1 MSIPRRFLL
10 AVGLFAAIALGGQS
24 AFATSYTLGANVVIT
39 DAGGNSI
46 TLSGVSDDLGTQN
59 YLAGVA
65 GSDLFIFD
73 VEVTAGD
80 FEELDASLLIAT
92 AVGLGYYSD
101 GETAPSTGSLVA
113 GAGQFDYDAPNI
125 TGDGNRLFLS
135 FNGFLLQGSSQ
146 FMVQSFGELI
156 VSGTGTI
163 VEIPPIPE
171 PGTLALS
178 VLGLVGL
185 AAAGRRRRS

>member
-1 MSIPRRFLL
+1 MSLPHKILL
-10 AVGLFAAIALGGQS
+10 AAALFAAILLGGQS
-24 AFATSYTLGANVVIT
+24 AFATSYTLSGPVVIT

-46 TLSGVSDDLGTQN
+46 TLTGVSDDLGTQN

-92 AVGLGYYSD
+92 AVGIGYYSD
-101 GETAPSTGSLVA
+101 GETAPSSGSIV
-113 GAGQFDYDAPNI
+113 GSAGQFDYDAPNI

-135 FNGFLLQGSSQ
+135 FNGFVLQSSAS

-156 VSGTGTI
+156 VSGSGGIT
-163 VEIPPIPE
+163 EIPPIPE

-178 VLGLVGL
+178 ALGLVGL